1 MPDFWRAF
9 GRFARPSVA
18 ALFLIL
24 AATPLTAASISRTSL
39 PPARSAGKAY
49 YRDGEFK
56 KAAAQFR
63 RAVEIDPFDAE
74 SHYWMGMSY
83 EKLAD
88 IAVPFDGRY
97 RAKARMC
104 LKRAME
110 LAPDRAI
117 YRRELF
123 EALLDVDGAS
133 SASFRQAAGILRAVP
148 ESDPDHRYMAE
159 RLATETKENSAME
172 ARLTRVFLAV
182 PRAAYR
188 IADVPA
194 TVRGPRQ

>member
-9 GRFARPSVA
+9 GRFARASVA
-18 ALFLIL
+18 ALFLTL
-24 AATPLTAASISRTSL
+24 AATTLTAASISRTSL

-63 RAVEIDPFDAE
+63 RAVAIDPFDAE

-97 RAKARMC
+97 RA
-104 LKRAME
+104 KRAME

-133 SASFRQAAGILRAVP
+133 SASFRQAAEMLRAVP

-159 RLATETKENSAME
+159 RLATETKENSEME

-194 TVRGPRQ
+194 TVRGPR

>member
-1 MPDFWRAF
+1 MRDLSKAV
-9 GRFARPSVA
+9 S
-18 ALFLIL
+18 ALLMIL
-24 AATPLTAASISRTSL
+24 GASPLMAASISSTSL
-39 PPARSAGKAY
+39 PSARSIGKAY
-49 YRDGEFK
+49 YHDGEFK

-63 RAVEIDPFDAE
+63 RAIEMNPNDAE

-97 RAKARMC
+97 RSKARMC
-104 LKRAME
+104 LKKAME

-123 EALLDVDGAS
+123 DSLLDVDGAS
-133 SASFRQAAGILRAVP
+133 SASFRQAAEILRAVP

-159 RLATETKENSAME
+159 RLAAEAKENSAME

-182 PRAAYR
+182 PRATYR
-188 IADVPA
+188 IADVTA
-194 TVRGPRQ
+194 TTVR